1 MSEDLG
7 LSIAQSLT
15 AIVILYRDLEDE
27 ALHRF
32 ADKDI
37 PGGDALVMLGPVANM
52 EAYNYRQLSELMGRT
67 NAKAGYDD
75 PDTDDAPPL
84 LVLASWH
91 DVVRQERGLP
101 DATKRATIT
110 READGIRA
118 SIDWMLA
125 QDERGTQ
132 NFMPAD
138 ELAKDLKRVIYR
150 LERILK
156 AGEREDRIRAECK
169 ACSHAP
175 RLCVKPGVAADKSD
189 DSWYCPS
196 CERPYDSEGV
206 AACWRQ
212 MFVRWGDAPEWIRL
226 RQAAAAIKRP
236 VSTVRTW
243 TLAPLDSMDRPKV
256 DRHGNPK
263 PPRVESQRR
272 PDGRTWVRW
281 SDVRA
286 VEDTTHRRGRNRIV
300 A

>member
-7 LSIAQSLT
+7 LSIARSLT

-27 ALHRF
+27 ALHKF
-32 ADKDI
+32 ADKEM

-67 NAKAGYDD
+67 NGKGGYDD
-75 PDTDDAPPL
+75 PCTDDAPPL

-101 DATKRATIT
+101 DSEKRATIT

-125 QDERGTQ
+125 ENEHGTP

-138 ELAKDLKRVIYR
+138 ELARDLHRVVYR

-156 AGEREDRIRAECK
+156 AGEQRDRGAPCMECYEPLVRDYGDTRDEDR
-169 ACSHAP
+169 
-175 RLCVKPGVAADKSD
+175 
-189 DSWYCPS
+189 WYC
-196 CERPYDSEGV
+196 RP
-206 AACWRQ
+206 C
-212 MFVRWGDAPEWIRL
+212 DAW
-226 RQAAAAIKRP
+226 
-236 VSTVRTW
+236 STIDQYNLAVRTNYLETSP
-243 TLAPLDSMDRPKV
+243 TLNATDMFIQWRIKAGSLTAWATKGIVTKHGKDQNGRILYDVKQACDQRDLRDKGDDDTPESVPLPQ
-256 DRHGNPK
+256 
-263 PPRVESQRR
+263 PRY
-272 PDGRTWVRW
+272 
-281 SDVRA
+281 
-286 VEDTTHRRGRNRIV
+286 V

>member
-7 LSIAQSLT
+7 LSIARSLT

-27 ALHRF
+27 AEHRF

-67 NAKAGYDD
+67 HLKAGFDD
-75 PDTDDAPPL
+75 PETDIAPPL

-125 QDERGTQ
+125 EDEHGTP

-138 ELAKDLKRVIYR
+138 ELAKDLRRVVYR

-156 AGEREDRIRAECK
+156 AGEQHDLG
-169 ACSHAP
+169 AP
-175 RLCVKPGVAADKSD
+175 CMDCHEPLLRDYGDTQSD
-189 DSWYCPS
+189 D
-196 CERPYDSEGV
+196 
-206 AACWRQ
+206 
-212 MFVRWGDAPEWIRL
+212 RWFCRHCDEWSSIDQYNL
-226 RQAAAAIKRP
+226 A
-236 VSTVRTW
+236 VRTDYLENSP
-243 TLAPLDSMDRPKV
+243 TLNASDMLIQWHIKAGSLTGWATKGLV
-256 DRHGNPK
+256 AKHGKDQNG
-263 PPRVESQRR
+263 RILYDVEQAKTQRDLRFR
-272 PDGRTWVRW
+272 PD
-281 SDVRA
+281 D
-286 VEDTTHRRGRNRIV
+286 DTPLAQPLVQTGLG

>member
-7 LSIAQSLT
+7 LSIARSLT

-27 ALHRF
+27 ALHKF
-32 ADKDI
+32 ADKEM

-67 NAKAGYDD
+67 NGKGGYDD
-75 PDTDDAPPL
+75 PCTDDAPPL

-91 DVVRQERGLP
+91 DLVRQERGLP
-101 DATKRATIT
+101 DSEKRATIT
-110 READGIRA
+110 READGLRA

-125 QDERGTQ
+125 ENEHGTP

-138 ELAKDLKRVIYR
+138 ELARDLSRVVYR

-169 ACSHAP
+169 VCTHSP
-175 RLCVKPGVAADKSD
+175 RLCVKAGSATDKSD
-189 DSWYCPS
+189 DSWFCPS
-196 CERPYDSEGV
+196 CERPYDTDGV
-206 AACWRQ
+206 ASCWRQ
-212 MFVRWGDAPEWIRL
+212 MFVRRGDAPEWITL

-243 TLAPLDSMDRPKV
+243 TLVPLDSMGRPKV
-256 DRHGNPK
+256 DRNGDLK
-263 PPRVESQRR
+263 APRVESERR
-272 PDGRTWVRW
+272 EDGFTWVRW

-286 VEDTTHRRGRNRIV
+286 VEDTTHRRGRNRNV